1 MTVAVFIILSDQT
14 GNLTS
19 VCVCVCGGGVLSLGA
34 FDGVFAVVGWV

>member
-19 VCVCVCGGGVLSLGA
+19 VCVCVGGGGLSLGA